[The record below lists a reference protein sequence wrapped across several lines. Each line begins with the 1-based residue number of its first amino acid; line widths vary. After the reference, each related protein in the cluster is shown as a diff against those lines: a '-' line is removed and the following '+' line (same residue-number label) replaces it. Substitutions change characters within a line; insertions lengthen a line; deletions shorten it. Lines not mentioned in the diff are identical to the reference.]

1 MKKVKLDRRCGVE
14 RREFRYSVCIPE
26 RRNGKN
32 RRIAKNGK
40 EVSLIK
46 LANELHK
53 GGQQY
58 LVHGK

>member
-1 MKKVKLDRRCGVE
+1 MKKLKSDRRCGVE
-14 RREFRYSVCIPE
+14 RREFHYSACTPE
-26 RRNGKN
+26 RRNGKD

-40 EVSLIK
+40 EVSFIK